1 MEEEDA
7 PRLPENLEELEIV
20 ADDRKEEALAD
31 HLPIITV
38 NVGGMLFSTHSAT
51 LQKVSC
57 SDVNVFS

>member
-20 ADDRKEEALAD
+20 VDDRKEEALAD
-31 HLPIITV
+31 HLPITV

-57 SDVNVFS
+57 SDVNVLS